1 MNGLFSNVIL
11 MGAIPFLLVIGIV
24 ITVHE
29 FGHFLAGKAVDAKI
43 DQFAIGFGRPLA
55 RWRDRSGV
63 EWRIG
68 WLPIGGFVRF
78 AGDENAASV
87 PVKEDLDELRREIL
101 SREGPEEL
109 RRYHYFKPLWAR
121 ALISVAGPIANF
133 VLAIAIFSGLLL
145 AFGEVVAP
153 ARVELVQPNSPAALA
168 GFQAGDVIVKAGGDT
183 VKNARD
189 IKDLIILRSGVPITF
204 VVERAGREVTLV
216 ATPQRGV
223 VTDDFGHPHQLGK
236 IGVLFGARP
245 GDVRVQHY
253 GPLGALRGGVDETFG
268 VVQSTV
274 YYIGRMVTGHE
285 AADQIS
291 GPLGMAQISHDLAK
305 ETASDAS
312 NVPSFLLGLTV
323 NLLRL
328 VAMISVGIG
337 FLNLMP
343 IPVLDGGH
351 LLFYAYEAVA
361 RRPLAAKVQAAG
373 YRVGLALVLGLML
386 FATWNDLQRLRVF
399 NFLGGLHS

>member
-1 MNGLFSNVIL
+1 MTGFLVNTLYFVV
-11 MGAIPFLLVIGIV
+11 PFLLVIGLV

-29 FGHFLAGKAVDAKI
+29 LGHFLAGKAVDAKI
-43 DQFAIGFGRPLA
+43 DQFSIGFGKPIA
-55 RWRDRSGV
+55 RWKDKSGV
-63 EWRIG
+63 EWRLG

-78 AGDENAASV
+78 AGDDNAASV
-87 PVKEDLDELRREIL
+87 PVKEDLDILREEIL
-101 SREGPEEL
+101 EREGAAAL

-121 ALISVAGPIANF
+121 ALISVAGPLANF
-133 VLAIAIFSGLLL
+133 LLSIAIFGGLLL
-145 AFGEVVAP
+145 AMGEAIAP
-153 ARVELVQPNSPAALA
+153 AKIAKVMPNTPAA
-168 GFQAGDVIVKAGGDT
+168 QAGLLPGDVLLKANGQT
-183 VKNARD
+183 VKTFD
-189 IKDLIILRSGVPITF
+189 TIKQLVILRTGVPIDLL
-204 VVERAGREVTLV
+204 VDRAGRQLQLSVTPV
-216 ATPQRGV
+216 RGNV
-223 VTDDFGHPHQLGK
+223 PDTTGRIHRMGT
-236 IGVLFGARP
+236 IGVAFAQTP
-245 GDVRVQHY
+245 VRIQHY
-253 GPLGALRGGVDETFG
+253 GPVEALAGGVDRTVG
-268 VVQSTV
+268 VVKTTLF
-274 YYIGRMVTGHE
+274 YLGRMFAGHE

-305 ETASDAS
+305 ETAEGSA
-312 NVPSFLLGLTV
+312 NIATAIANQALTILILAA
-323 NLLRL
+323 N
-328 VAMISVGIG
+328 ISVGIG

>member
-1 MNGLFSNVIL
+1 MTGLVASFLLWSV
-11 MGAIPFLLVIGIV
+11 PFLLIIGLV

-43 DQFAIGFGRPLA
+43 DQFAIGFGGPIA
-55 RWRDRSGV
+55 SWRDRSGV
-63 EWRIG
+63 EWRLG

-78 AGDENAASV
+78 AGDDNAASV
-87 PVKEDLDELRREIL
+87 PVKEDLDDLKREIL
-101 SREGPEEL
+101 AREGPAEL

-121 ALISVAGPIANF
+121 VLISISGPLANF
-133 VLAIAIFSGLLL
+133 LLSIAIFAGLLL
-145 AFGEVVAP
+145 ALGEPIAP
-153 ARVELVQPNSPAALA
+153 ARIDSVIAGSPAARA
-168 GFQAGDVIVKAGGDT
+168 GFQAGDIIVKANGDRMKT
-183 VKNARD
+183 ADAVRQ
-189 IKDLIILRSGVPITF
+189 IVILRTGVPVNF
-204 VVERAGREVTLV
+204 VVDRAGRELSLT
-216 ATPQRGV
+216 ATPERGDV
-223 VTDDFGHPHQLGK
+223 ADDVGRKHRLGV
-236 IGVLFGARP
+236 IGVRFAPRP
-245 GDVRVQHY
+245 GDIRIQRY
-253 GPLGALRGGVDETFG
+253 GPLEALKGGVERTAG
-268 VVQSTV
+268 VVKTTI
-274 YYIGRMVTGHE
+274 YYIGRMVMGRE

-305 ETASDAS
+305 ESAAGSA
-312 NVPSFLLGLTV
+312 
-323 NLLRL
+323 NLPTL
-328 VAMISVGIG
+328 VANIGITILVLAANISVGIG

-343 IPVLDGGH
+343 VPVLDGGH